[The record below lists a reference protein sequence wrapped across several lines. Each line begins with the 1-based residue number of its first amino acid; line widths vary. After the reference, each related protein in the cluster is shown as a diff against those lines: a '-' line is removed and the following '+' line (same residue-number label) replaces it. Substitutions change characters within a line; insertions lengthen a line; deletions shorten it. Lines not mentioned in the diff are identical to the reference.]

1 MLVDLYLR
9 KTKFNKMKIPTKKT
23 DTTDVKLN
31 SEKINKSNIDLTE
44 LLHIFH
50 FT

>member
-9 KTKFNKMKIPTKKT
+9 KTKFDKMKIPTNKT
-23 DTTDVKLN
+23 DTADVKLN
-31 SEKINKSNIDLTE
+31 SEKINKSNIDPTE
-44 LLHIFH
+44 LVDIFH